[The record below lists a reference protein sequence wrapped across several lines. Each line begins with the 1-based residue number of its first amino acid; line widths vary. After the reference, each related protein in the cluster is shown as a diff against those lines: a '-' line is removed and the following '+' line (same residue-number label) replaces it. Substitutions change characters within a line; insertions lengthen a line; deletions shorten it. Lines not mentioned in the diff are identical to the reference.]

1 MCGTC
6 SKSLFNDCCSQT
18 QLANLAFCQTRL
30 GCDLTQCGPT
40 RRPNKKPSK
49 KKKNK
54 RKLLVDA
61 VKSNGEGLKRIYQ

>member
-1 MCGTC
+1 M
-6 SKSLFNDCCSQT
+6 
-18 QLANLAFCQTRL
+18 AFCQTRL
-30 GCDLTQCGPT
+30 GCDLTQCGST
-40 RRPNKKPSK
+40 KRPNKKPSK